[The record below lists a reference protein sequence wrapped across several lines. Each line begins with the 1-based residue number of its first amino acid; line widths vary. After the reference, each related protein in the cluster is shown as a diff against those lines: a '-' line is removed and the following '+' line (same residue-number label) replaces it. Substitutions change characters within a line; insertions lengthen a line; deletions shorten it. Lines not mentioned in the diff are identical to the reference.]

1 MLRNWSWLIGS
12 NNPLKKVFGGPQL
25 RPRTDQGVK
34 WPLVVALGV
43 GIGVYTFQPALKE
56 AAEIVAKEEELNK
69 VTKE

>member
-1 MLRNWSWLIGS
+1 M
-12 NNPLKKVFGGPQL
+12 FGGPQL